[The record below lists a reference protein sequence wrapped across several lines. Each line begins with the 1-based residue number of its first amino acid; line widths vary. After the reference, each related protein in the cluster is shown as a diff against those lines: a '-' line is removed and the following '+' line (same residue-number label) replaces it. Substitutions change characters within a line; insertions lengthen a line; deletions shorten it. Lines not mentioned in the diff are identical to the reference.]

1 MRRIIQI
8 SGWLLFIMGLI
19 IIMLFSGNEYQWMQ
33 DMDPSMTTLPQ
44 GNGNREIIKML
55 IYFILTIVQ
64 IALYFLSVARTGRI
78 FSACGILL
86 LLIIAWSSEQ

>member
-1 MRRIIQI
+1 MRKIIQI
-8 SGWLLFIMGLI
+8 TGWLLFIMGLI

-33 DMDPSMTTLPQ
+33 DMDPSMTALPQ

-55 IYFILTIVQ
+55 IYFILIIVQ
-64 IALYFLSVARTGRI
+64 IALYFFSVARTGRI

>member
-33 DMDPSMTTLPQ
+33 DMDPSMTALPQ

-55 IYFILTIVQ
+55 IYFILIIVQ
-64 IALYFLSVARTGRI
+64 IALYF
-78 FSACGILL
+78 
-86 LLIIAWSSEQ
+86 

>member
-55 IYFILTIVQ
+55 IYFILIIVQ
-64 IALYFLSVARTGRI
+64 IALYFLSVARTGSI

>member
-8 SGWLLFIMGLI
+8 SGWLLFIMGLT

-55 IYFILTIVQ
+55 IYFILIIVQ

>member
-55 IYFILTIVQ
+55 IYFISIIVQ

>member
-33 DMDPSMTTLPQ
+33 DMDPSITALPQ

-55 IYFILTIVQ
+55 IYFILIIVQ
-64 IALYFLSVARTGRI
+64 IALYFFSVARIGRI

>member
-55 IYFILTIVQ
+55 IYFILIIVQ
-64 IALYFLSVARTGRI
+64 IALYFLSVSRTGRI

>member
-33 DMDPSMTTLPQ
+33 DMDPSITALPQ

-55 IYFILTIVQ
+55 IYFILIIVQ

>member
-55 IYFILTIVQ
+55 IYHFVFVGLMKIGLEIGMAVTKK
-64 IALYFLSVARTGRI
+64 
-78 FSACGILL
+78 
-86 LLIIAWSSEQ
+86 

>member
-8 SGWLLFIMGLI
+8 SGWLLFIMGLN

-55 IYFILTIVQ
+55 IYFILIIVQ

>member
-33 DMDPSMTTLPQ
+33 DMDPSMTALPQ

-55 IYFILTIVQ
+55 IYFILIIVQ

>member
-8 SGWLLFIMGLI
+8 SGWLLFIMGL

-33 DMDPSMTTLPQ
+33 DMDPSMTALPQ

-55 IYFILTIVQ
+55 IYFILIIVQ
-64 IALYFLSVARTGRI
+64 IALYFFSVARTGRF

>member
-33 DMDPSMTTLPQ
+33 DMDPSMTALPQ

-55 IYFILTIVQ
+55 IYFILIIVQ
-64 IALYFLSVARTGRI
+64 IALYFFSVARTGR
-78 FSACGILL
+78 FFQLAAFCYY
-86 LLIIAWSSEQ
+86 

>member
-33 DMDPSMTTLPQ
+33 DMDPSMTALPQ

-55 IYFILTIVQ
+55 IYFILIIVQ
-64 IALYFLSVARTGRI
+64 IALYF
-78 FSACGILL
+78 FF
-86 LLIIAWSSEQ
+86 Q

>member
-33 DMDPSMTTLPQ
+33 DMDPSITALPQ

-55 IYFILTIVQ
+55 IYFILIIVQ
-64 IALYFLSVARTGRI
+64 IALYF
-78 FSACGILL
+78 F
-86 LLIIAWSSEQ
+86 Q

>member
-55 IYFILTIVQ
+55 IYFILIIVQ

-78 FSACGILL
+78 FSASGILL

>member
-19 IIMLFSGNEYQWMQ
+19 IIMLLSGNEYQWMQ
-33 DMDPSMTTLPQ
+33 DMDPSMTALPQ

-55 IYFILTIVQ
+55 IYFILIIVQ
-64 IALYFLSVARTGRI
+64 IALYFF
-78 FSACGILL
+78 FSSPYWKVFFSLRHFAITDYRM
-86 LLIIAWSSEQ
+86 EF

>member
-33 DMDPSMTTLPQ
+33 DMDPSITALPQ

-55 IYFILTIVQ
+55 IYFILIIVQ
-64 IALYFLSVARTGRI
+64 IALCFFSVARTGRI
-78 FSACGILL
+78 FSAYGILL

>member
-19 IIMLFSGNEYQWMQ
+19 IIMLFSGHEYQWMQ

-55 IYFILTIVQ
+55 IYFILIIVQ

>member
-19 IIMLFSGNEYQWMQ
+19 IIM

-55 IYFILTIVQ
+55 IYFILIIVQ

>member
-33 DMDPSMTTLPQ
+33 DMDPSMTALPQ

-55 IYFILTIVQ
+55 IYFILIIVQ
-64 IALYFLSVARTGRI
+64 IALYFFSVARAGRF

>member
-44 GNGNREIIKML
+44 GNRNREIIKML
-55 IYFILTIVQ
+55 IYFILIIVQ

>member
-55 IYFILTIVQ
+55 IYFILITVQ

>member
-33 DMDPSMTTLPQ
+33 DMDPSMTALPQ

-55 IYFILTIVQ
+55 IYFILIIVQ
-64 IALYFLSVARTGRI
+64 IALYF
-78 FSACGILL
+78 F
-86 LLIIAWSSEQ
+86 Q